1 MKKAAIYARVSTR
14 DKQSLENQLPVLQ
27 EFCRS
32 YGFTVVAEYSDKAS
46 GGEGRESRA
55 GFDTMLKDAYKR
67 KFDVVVFWALDR
79 FTREGT
85 AKTIEYL
92 NLLESHGVH
101 FKSYT
106 EQYLDSTGLFKDA
119 IIGLLATLA
128 KQERIR
134 LSERVKAGLDRA
146 KKQGRIGGRPTIP
159 EGTRQRILE
168 LKNTGLSNR
177 AIGRE
182 LKLTHRTVG
191 LYLKELG

>member
-14 DKQSLENQLPVLQ
+14 DKQSLDNQLPVLQ
-27 EFCRS
+27 EFCQS
-32 YGFTVVAEYSDKAS
+32 YGLTVVAEYSDKVS

-55 GFDTMLKDAYKR
+55 GFDAMLKDAYKR

-92 NLLESHGVH
+92 NLLESYGVQ

-134 LSERVKAGLDRA
+134 LSERVRAGLDRA

-159 EGTRQRILE
+159 EDTQQRILE
-168 LKNTGLSNR
+168 LKEAGLSNR

-182 LKLTHRTVG
+182 LQLAHRTVG
-191 LYLKELG
+191 LYLKD